1 MAPIS
6 PTSLRVLDG
15 STVTTLEDIDGPVV
29 IRGLQDEWRA
39 RELWTVDHFRHQYG
53 GLRVPVRE
61 YPAGSEYEY
70 TLSEDG
76 LADFLD
82 YWEKSRADHSL
93 ARDRRYLAEWNFVR
107 DCPGLL
113 DDFSIPAIF
122 SDDWIDRLPEQV
134 RFGRMWIFFGEPGCS
149 TGLHCDTFSTSAWL
163 AVLAGSKELRL
174 VTPEAG
180 RALRADDSL
189 WSERTHDEVLRK
201 SAGPLYEVTLR
212 AGDTLYIPGDW
223 YHEVRN
229 PERNLMLTA
238 NFVEERKLLSFLAQ
252 FETRLTEPLSVLRQ
266 ARNAQIRTWAGGDGR
281 HDELAREEF
290 RARQLDWVRAMTS
303 DLREY
308 ERALLEWDAPGAG
321 ATEAPNGAR

>member
-6 PTSLRVLDG
+6 PTPLRVLDG
-15 STVTTLEDIDGPVV
+15 SAVTTLEDLDGPVV
-29 IRGLQDEWRA
+29 IRGLQDEWPA
-39 RELWTVDHFRHQYG
+39 RELWTVEHFRDQYG

-70 TLSEDG
+70 TIADGG
-76 LADFLD
+76 LAEFLE
-82 YWEKSRADHSL
+82 YWEKIPMDGSL

-107 DCPGLL
+107 DCPELL
-113 DDFSIPAIF
+113 DDFSVPAIF
-122 SDDWIDRLPEQV
+122 SEDWIDRLPEQV

-163 AVLAGSKELRL
+163 AVLDGSKELRL
-174 VTPEAG
+174 VTPETG

-201 SAGPLYEVTLR
+201 STDPLYEVTLR

-252 FETRLTEPLSVLRQ
+252 FETRLTEPLSILRQ
-266 ARNAQIRTWAGGDGR
+266 ARNARIRTWAGGAGR
-281 HDELAREEF
+281 HDELARPEF
-290 RARQLDWVRAMTS
+290 RARQLDWVRGMTS
-303 DLREY
+303 ELREY
-308 ERALLEWDAPGAG
+308 ERALLDWDATDTG
-321 ATEAPNGAR
+321 ATEAPSGAR